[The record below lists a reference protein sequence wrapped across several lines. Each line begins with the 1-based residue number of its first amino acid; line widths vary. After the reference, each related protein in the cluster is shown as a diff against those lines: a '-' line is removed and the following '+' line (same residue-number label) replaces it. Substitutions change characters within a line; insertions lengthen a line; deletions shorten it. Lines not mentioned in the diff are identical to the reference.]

1 MRVILTGIILSPM
14 VFLATVIIFAFATHI
29 IETGGY

>member
-14 VFLATVIIFAFATHI
+14 VFLATFATHI